1 MKAPFLQTTSAVVF
15 KKIYIPNMSL
25 EGFKEYVEIARKEI
39 SQTKGP
45 RLVIL
50 ETYLE
55 KAKEML
61 NVSKRKLKDF
71 AKECGLCLANFT
83 LYGKGLR
90 HFLKKHR
97 SQTISRN
104 KAKQFEFV
112 KFFLIKLY

>member
-1 MKAPFLQTTSAVVF
+1 
-15 KKIYIPNMSL
+15 MSL
-25 EGFKEYVEIARKEI
+25 EGFKEYVESARKEI

-97 SQTISRN
+97 SQTADHQSQQSETIRVCQILSHQ
-104 KAKQFEFV
+104 A
-112 KFFLIKLY
+112 LLG